1 MHQTAVPTAVWQRR
15 TNKIIAAGITII
27 GLTMMLSLIPQCI
40 YIGIVFVTFALI
52 WLGWMT
58 MKEKKIEPPRPE
70 GEHPAS
76 PVLFLVASHHLRQD
90 LFRKLK
96 IKYLIV
102 QPASPDFPRA
112 CEDSYKIKV
121 SCAPLLPPI
130 HQDPTVTKGQ
140 RPWLSSRGPT
150 LPDPEDKPPTYD
162 QILKLDGLPPDYYS
176 VLSEKP
182 PRYEDVS
189 PAMGWGACALPT
201 EFYTTELPCVHTT
214 TVGSSVPL
222 EVALHP
228 ESASSFLNESPSSWS
243 AQSVLSTTY
252 TAAQNP
258 SFASDNPSFQPTV
271 EDGNV
276 KDFLTYLEITKDN
289 GSFQEE
295 RREFGREDANKVDT
309 EFSNI

>member
-76 PVLFLVASHHLRQD
+76 PVLFLVASHHLRQ
-90 LFRKLK
+90 
-96 IKYLIV
+96 
-102 QPASPDFPRA
+102 
-112 CEDSYKIKV
+112 
-121 SCAPLLPPI
+121 
-130 HQDPTVTKGQ
+130 
-140 RPWLSSRGPT
+140 SSRGPT